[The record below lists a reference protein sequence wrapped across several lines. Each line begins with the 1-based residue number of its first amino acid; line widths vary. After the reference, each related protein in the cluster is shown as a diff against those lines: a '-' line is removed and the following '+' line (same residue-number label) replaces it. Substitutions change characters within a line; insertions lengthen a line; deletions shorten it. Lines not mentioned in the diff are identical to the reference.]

1 IRENTNIGTFGIRQ
15 IKNALSKV
23 DGNRFKEIM
32 EIVKDE
38 STINELCACLD
49 ILIEIHDTYKYN
61 NLKKLTLYLFR
72 EIRMTQGIDRP
83 TNGASLLRDYIR
95 MATELGQ
102 EYEKY
107 PKSLKKEHDITML
120 NYKVRQ
126 NEMKRK
132 QFEEAVKSE
141 PYKKLEYKK
150 KTYSIITPEEMQ
162 DLINEGNELS
172 HCVASYVDSI
182 VSGRC
187 QILFLRNT
195 EYLD

>member
-1 IRENTNIGTFGIRQ
+1 
-15 IKNALSKV
+15 
-23 DGNRFKEIM
+23 
-32 EIVKDE
+32 
-38 STINELCACLD
+38 
-49 ILIEIHDTYKYN
+49 
-61 NLKKLTLYLFR
+61 
-72 EIRMTQGIDRP
+72 
-83 TNGASLLRDYIR
+83 
-95 MATELGQ
+95 
-102 EYEKY
+102 Y

-150 KTYSIITPEEMQ
+150 KTYSIITPEEIQ

-195 EYLD
+195 EYLDKPLATIEVRGDNVREARGFANRALRLSEREFVAEWAKKKELQLNYYY